1 MLGCGGCCDNTHRY
15 SYSGERLDALKEDF
29 LLLVGARKTPG
40 SGRSDVF
47 ALYPSRCSE
56 NNNRMGFVCVYC
68 LSIVCLFIRERTK
81 YEEVRSFSLFSPH
94 KETNTP

>member
-1 MLGCGGCCDNTHRY
+1 MLGYGGCYDNTHRY

-29 LLLVGARKTPG
+29 LLLDVGVVGGARKTPG

-47 ALYPSRCSE
+47 ALYPSRCFE

-68 LSIVCLFIRERTK
+68 VSIYTRAYKI
-81 YEEVRSFSLFSPH
+81 
-94 KETNTP
+94 